1 MRDVTTKVIWNG
13 GLKFTGYNAEG
24 HATSFDGDKKTAATP
39 VEILLEALGACSA
52 VDVVVILEKSRTPA
66 ARLEV
71 SLAGNRHDPEPRYFT
86 DTTVRFDIWGADI
99 RPETVRRAIN
109 LSFTKYCSVYHSL
122 RGDLK
127 LQPEYRIHAPGAE
140 ATGEYLA
147 IEMGVPTGELGE
159 IQQSS
164 V

>member
-1 MRDVTTKVIWNG
+1 MSDLTTKVIWNS
-13 GLKFTGYNAEG
+13 GLKLTGFNATG
-24 HATSFDGDKKTAATP
+24 HETVFDGDKQAAASP
-39 VEILLEALGACSA
+39 VEILLAALGACA
-52 VDVVVILEKSRTPA
+52 AIDVVLILEKSRTPA

-71 SLAGNRHDPEPRYFT
+71 TLAGQRHEPEPRYLT
-86 DTTVRFDIWGADI
+86 EATVRFDIWGEGI

-127 LQPEYRIHAPGAE
+127 LQPEYRLHAPEAA

-147 IEMGVPTGELGE
+147 VEMGVPTGELG
-159 IQQSS
+159 
-164 V
+164 